1 MDKLRTD
8 LALEARELWQ
18 RSAAFSTN
26 VEGVLHAEQVKDGIP
41 VTTVEI
47 RSEEGAK
54 AIGKPKGRYVTLS
67 LEDVQ
72 HRDSSA
78 FPRTV
83 RIIAEEL
90 GAFLKGMDGGRPVL
104 VAGLGNRAMTADA
117 IGPLTVER
125 ITVTNHVKILDPPLF
140 QSLRHRAVAA
150 VSPGV
155 LGQTGIE
162 SALTVRQLVG
172 ALHPRLVIVVDA
184 LAARST
190 ARLCKTVQLSTGGI
204 APGSG
209 VGNDRPA
216 FTRESLGAPVL
227 AIGVPMVVDSSTLVA
242 DALNQAG
249 IDDLPPALLS
259 VLEGGKRRWTARWS
273 PLPRSLPAPLTGLWQ
288 RSIDGAGAPPRAPYA
303 LFVQNHTVKH
313 HFGLLFFC
321 SPCHTFLVK

>member
-1 MDKLRTD
+1 MSQNSPFCRTD
-8 LALEARELWQ
+8 LASEWRQEQTDLP
-18 RSAAFSTN
+18 
-26 VEGVLHAEQVKDGIP
+26 EGVRFNEEELDGYRISTLHVDSPYAAALAGRAVGCYKTLELGNCIYFDEEQKTRV
-41 VTTVEI
+41 
-47 RSEEGAK
+47 SAL
-54 AIGKPKGRYVTLS
+54 LS
-67 LEDVQ
+67 LLIRQ
-72 HRDSSA
+72 
-78 FPRTV
+78 
-83 RIIAEEL
+83 AEEKL
-90 GAFLKGMDGGRPVL
+90 IEKNSPEETKEDCVL
-104 VAGLGNRAMTADA
+104 VVGLGNRAMTADA

-125 ITVTNHVKILDPPLF
+125 ITVTNHVKSLDPPLF

-259 VLEGGKRRWTARWS
+259 VREGGKSFCVSPKEVDSAVESLAEILAR
-273 PLPRSLPAPLTGLWQ
+273 A
-288 RSIDGAGAPPRAPYA
+288 IDGAMAEE
-303 LFVQNHTVKH
+303 H
-313 HFGLLFFC
+313 
-321 SPCHTFLVK
+321 

>member
-1 MDKLRTD
+1 MSQNSLFCRTD
-8 LALEARELWQ
+8 LASEWRQEQIDLP
-18 RSAAFSTN
+18 
-26 VEGVLHAEQVKDGIP
+26 EGVRFNEEELDGYRISTLHVDSPYAAALARRAVGCYKTLELGNCIYFDEEQKTRV
-41 VTTVEI
+41 
-47 RSEEGAK
+47 SAL
-54 AIGKPKGRYVTLS
+54 LS
-67 LEDVQ
+67 LLIRQ
-72 HRDSSA
+72 
-78 FPRTV
+78 
-83 RIIAEEL
+83 AEEEL
-90 GAFLKGMDGGRPVL
+90 IEKNSPEATKEDCVL

-125 ITVTNHVKILDPPLF
+125 ITVTNHVKSLDPPLF

-259 VLEGGKRRWTARWS
+259 VLEGGKSFFVSPKEVDSAVESLAEILAR
-273 PLPRSLPAPLTGLWQ
+273 A
-288 RSIDGAGAPPRAPYA
+288 IDGAMAKE
-303 LFVQNHTVKH
+303 H
-313 HFGLLFFC
+313 
-321 SPCHTFLVK
+321 

>member
-1 MDKLRTD
+1 MSQNSPFCRTD
-8 LALEARELWQ
+8 LASEWRQEQTDLP
-18 RSAAFSTN
+18 
-26 VEGVLHAEQVKDGIP
+26 EGVRFNEEELDGYRISTLHVDSPYAAALAGRAVGCYKTLELGNCIYFDEEQKTRV
-41 VTTVEI
+41 
-47 RSEEGAK
+47 SAL
-54 AIGKPKGRYVTLS
+54 LS
-67 LEDVQ
+67 LLIRQ
-72 HRDSSA
+72 
-78 FPRTV
+78 
-83 RIIAEEL
+83 AEEKL
-90 GAFLKGMDGGRPVL
+90 IEKNSPEETKEDCVL

-125 ITVTNHVKILDPPLF
+125 ITVTNHVKSLDPPLF

-259 VLEGGKRRWTARWS
+259 VLEGGKSFFVSPKEVDSAVESLAEILAR
-273 PLPRSLPAPLTGLWQ
+273 A
-288 RSIDGAGAPPRAPYA
+288 IDGAMAEE
-303 LFVQNHTVKH
+303 H
-313 HFGLLFFC
+313 
-321 SPCHTFLVK
+321 

>member
-1 MDKLRTD
+1 MSQNSLFCRTD
-8 LALEARELWQ
+8 LASEWRQGQTDLP
-18 RSAAFSTN
+18 
-26 VEGVLHAEQVKDGIP
+26 EGVRFNEEELDGYRISTLHVDSPYAAALARRAVGCYKTLELGNCIYFDEEQKTRV
-41 VTTVEI
+41 
-47 RSEEGAK
+47 SAL
-54 AIGKPKGRYVTLS
+54 LS
-67 LEDVQ
+67 LLIRQ
-72 HRDSSA
+72 
-78 FPRTV
+78 
-83 RIIAEEL
+83 AEEEL
-90 GAFLKGMDGGRPVL
+90 IEKNSPEATKEDCVL

-125 ITVTNHVKILDPPLF
+125 ITVTNHVKSLDPPLF

-259 VLEGGKRRWTARWS
+259 VLEGGKSFFVSPKEVDSAVESLAEILAR
-273 PLPRSLPAPLTGLWQ
+273 A
-288 RSIDGAGAPPRAPYA
+288 IDGAMAEE
-303 LFVQNHTVKH
+303 H
-313 HFGLLFFC
+313 
-321 SPCHTFLVK
+321 

>member
-1 MDKLRTD
+1 MDSPYAAA
-8 LALEARELWQ
+8 LAGRAVGCYKTLELGNCIYFDVEQKTRG
-18 RSAAFSTN
+18 SA
-26 VEGVLHAEQVKDGIP
+26 L
-41 VTTVEI
+41 
-47 RSEEGAK
+47 
-54 AIGKPKGRYVTLS
+54 LS
-67 LEDVQ
+67 L
-72 HRDSSA
+72 
-78 FPRTV
+78 
-83 RIIAEEL
+83 RIRQAEEKL
-90 GAFLKGMDGGRPVL
+90 IEKNSPEETKEDCVL
-104 VAGLGNRAMTADA
+104 VVGLGNRAMTADA

-125 ITVTNHVKILDPPLF
+125 ITVTNHVKSLDPPLF

-259 VLEGGKRRWTARWS
+259 VLEGGKSFFVSPKEVDSAVESLAEILAR
-273 PLPRSLPAPLTGLWQ
+273 A
-288 RSIDGAGAPPRAPYA
+288 IDGAMAEE
-303 LFVQNHTVKH
+303 H
-313 HFGLLFFC
+313 
-321 SPCHTFLVK
+321 

>member
-1 MDKLRTD
+1 MSQNSLFCRTD
-8 LALEARELWQ
+8 LASEWRQEQTDLP
-18 RSAAFSTN
+18 
-26 VEGVLHAEQVKDGIP
+26 EGVRFNEEELDGYRISTLHVDSPYAAALAGRAVGCYKTLELGNCIYFDEEQKTRV
-41 VTTVEI
+41 
-47 RSEEGAK
+47 SAL
-54 AIGKPKGRYVTLS
+54 LS
-67 LEDVQ
+67 LLIRQ
-72 HRDSSA
+72 
-78 FPRTV
+78 
-83 RIIAEEL
+83 AEEKL
-90 GAFLKGMDGGRPVL
+90 IEKNSPEETKEDCVL

-125 ITVTNHVKILDPPLF
+125 ITVTNHVKSLDPPLF

-259 VLEGGKRRWTARWS
+259 VLEGGKSFFVSPKEVDSAVESLAEILAR
-273 PLPRSLPAPLTGLWQ
+273 A
-288 RSIDGAGAPPRAPYA
+288 IDGAMAEE
-303 LFVQNHTVKH
+303 H
-313 HFGLLFFC
+313 
-321 SPCHTFLVK
+321 

>member
-1 MDKLRTD
+1 MSQNSLFCRTD
-8 LALEARELWQ
+8 LASEWRQEQIDLP
-18 RSAAFSTN
+18 
-26 VEGVLHAEQVKDGIP
+26 EGVRFNEEELDGYRISTLHVDSPYAAALARRAVGCYKTLELGNCIYFDEEQKTRV
-41 VTTVEI
+41 
-47 RSEEGAK
+47 SAL
-54 AIGKPKGRYVTLS
+54 LS
-67 LEDVQ
+67 LLIRQ
-72 HRDSSA
+72 
-78 FPRTV
+78 
-83 RIIAEEL
+83 AEEEL
-90 GAFLKGMDGGRPVL
+90 IEKNSPEATKEDCVL

-125 ITVTNHVKILDPPLF
+125 ITVTNHVKSLDPPLF

-150 VSPGV
+150 VTPGV

-259 VLEGGKRRWTARWS
+259 VLEGGKSFFVSPKEVDSAVESLAEILAR
-273 PLPRSLPAPLTGLWQ
+273 A
-288 RSIDGAGAPPRAPYA
+288 IDGAMAKE
-303 LFVQNHTVKH
+303 H
-313 HFGLLFFC
+313 
-321 SPCHTFLVK
+321 

>member
-1 MDKLRTD
+1 MSQNSPFCRTD
-8 LALEARELWQ
+8 LASEWRQEQTDLP
-18 RSAAFSTN
+18 
-26 VEGVLHAEQVKDGIP
+26 EGVRFNEEELDGYRISTLHVDSPYAAALAGRAVGCYKTLELGNCIYFDEEQKTRV
-41 VTTVEI
+41 
-47 RSEEGAK
+47 SAL
-54 AIGKPKGRYVTLS
+54 LS
-67 LEDVQ
+67 LLIRQ
-72 HRDSSA
+72 
-78 FPRTV
+78 
-83 RIIAEEL
+83 AEEEL
-90 GAFLKGMDGGRPVL
+90 IEKNSPEETKEDCVL

-125 ITVTNHVKILDPPLF
+125 ITVTNHVKSLDPPLF

-259 VLEGGKRRWTARWS
+259 VLEGGKSFFVSPKEVDSAVESLAEILAR
-273 PLPRSLPAPLTGLWQ
+273 A
-288 RSIDGAGAPPRAPYA
+288 IDGAMAEE
-303 LFVQNHTVKH
+303 H
-313 HFGLLFFC
+313 
-321 SPCHTFLVK
+321 

>member
-1 MDKLRTD
+1 MSQNSLFCRTD
-8 LALEARELWQ
+8 LASEWRQEQTDLP
-18 RSAAFSTN
+18 
-26 VEGVLHAEQVKDGIP
+26 EGVRFNEEELDGYRISTLHVDSPYAAALAGRAVGCYKTLELGNCIYFDEEQKTRV
-41 VTTVEI
+41 
-47 RSEEGAK
+47 SAL
-54 AIGKPKGRYVTLS
+54 LS
-67 LEDVQ
+67 LLIRQ
-72 HRDSSA
+72 
-78 FPRTV
+78 
-83 RIIAEEL
+83 AEEKL
-90 GAFLKGMDGGRPVL
+90 IEKNSPEETKEDCVL
-104 VAGLGNRAMTADA
+104 VVGLGNRAMTADA
-117 IGPLTVER
+117 IGPLPVER
-125 ITVTNHVKILDPPLF
+125 ITVTNHVKSLDPPLF

-227 AIGVPMVVDSSTLVA
+227 AIGVPMVVDSSTLGA

-259 VLEGGKRRWTARWS
+259 VLEGGKSFFVSPKEVDSAVESLAEILAR
-273 PLPRSLPAPLTGLWQ
+273 A
-288 RSIDGAGAPPRAPYA
+288 IDGAMAEE
-303 LFVQNHTVKH
+303 H
-313 HFGLLFFC
+313 
-321 SPCHTFLVK
+321 

>member
-1 MDKLRTD
+1 MSQNSLFCRTD
-8 LALEARELWQ
+8 LASEWRQEQTDLP
-18 RSAAFSTN
+18 
-26 VEGVLHAEQVKDGIP
+26 EGVRFNEEELDGYRISTLHVDSPYAAALAGRAVGCYKTLELGNCIYFDEEQKTRV
-41 VTTVEI
+41 
-47 RSEEGAK
+47 SAL
-54 AIGKPKGRYVTLS
+54 LS
-67 LEDVQ
+67 LLIRQ
-72 HRDSSA
+72 
-78 FPRTV
+78 
-83 RIIAEEL
+83 AEEEL
-90 GAFLKGMDGGRPVL
+90 IEKNSPEETKEDCVL
-104 VAGLGNRAMTADA
+104 VVGLGNRAMTADA

-125 ITVTNHVKILDPPLF
+125 ITVTNHVKSLDPPLF

-259 VLEGGKRRWTARWS
+259 VLEGGKSFFVSPKEVDSAVESLAEILAR
-273 PLPRSLPAPLTGLWQ
+273 A
-288 RSIDGAGAPPRAPYA
+288 IDGAMAEE
-303 LFVQNHTVKH
+303 H
-313 HFGLLFFC
+313 
-321 SPCHTFLVK
+321 

>member
-1 MDKLRTD
+1 MSQNSLFCRTD
-8 LALEARELWQ
+8 LASEWRQEQTDLP
-18 RSAAFSTN
+18 
-26 VEGVLHAEQVKDGIP
+26 EGVRFNEEELDGYRISTLHVDSPYAAALAGRAVGCYKTLELGNCIYFDEEQKTRV
-41 VTTVEI
+41 
-47 RSEEGAK
+47 SAL
-54 AIGKPKGRYVTLS
+54 LS
-67 LEDVQ
+67 LLIRQ
-72 HRDSSA
+72 
-78 FPRTV
+78 
-83 RIIAEEL
+83 AEEKL
-90 GAFLKGMDGGRPVL
+90 IEKNSPEETKEDCVL
-104 VAGLGNRAMTADA
+104 VVGLGNRAMTADA

-125 ITVTNHVKILDPPLF
+125 ITVTNHVKSLDPPLF

-259 VLEGGKRRWTARWS
+259 VLEGGKSFFVSPKEVDSAVESLAEILAR
-273 PLPRSLPAPLTGLWQ
+273 A
-288 RSIDGAGAPPRAPYA
+288 IAGAMAEE
-303 LFVQNHTVKH
+303 H
-313 HFGLLFFC
+313 
-321 SPCHTFLVK
+321 

>member
-1 MDKLRTD
+1 MSQNSLFCRTD
-8 LALEARELWQ
+8 LASEWRQEQTDLP
-18 RSAAFSTN
+18 
-26 VEGVLHAEQVKDGIP
+26 EGVRFNEEELDGYRISTLHVDSPYAAALAGRAVGCYKTLELGNCIYFDEEQKTRV
-41 VTTVEI
+41 
-47 RSEEGAK
+47 SAL
-54 AIGKPKGRYVTLS
+54 LS
-67 LEDVQ
+67 LLIRQ
-72 HRDSSA
+72 
-78 FPRTV
+78 
-83 RIIAEEL
+83 AEEKL
-90 GAFLKGMDGGRPVL
+90 IEKNSPEETKEDCVL
-104 VAGLGNRAMTADA
+104 VVGLGNRAMTADA

-125 ITVTNHVKILDPPLF
+125 ITVTNHVKSLDPPLF

-259 VLEGGKRRWTARWS
+259 VLEGGKSFFVSPKEVDSAVESLAEILAR
-273 PLPRSLPAPLTGLWQ
+273 A
-288 RSIDGAGAPPRAPYA
+288 IDGAMAEE
-303 LFVQNHTVKH
+303 H
-313 HFGLLFFC
+313 
-321 SPCHTFLVK
+321 

>member
-1 MDKLRTD
+1 MEKNIFCRTD
-8 LALEARELWQ
+8 LAAEWKQEQTDLP
-18 RSAAFSTN
+18 
-26 VEGVLHAEQVKDGIP
+26 EGVRFFEKSIDGRTVSTLCVDTP
-41 VTTVEI
+41 QGALLAGRAMGCYRTVEI
-47 RSEEGAK
+47 GDSLHWGQGEEEGCVAL
-54 AIGKPKGRYVTLS
+54 LS
-67 LEDVQ
+67 LLIRQ
-72 HRDSSA
+72 
-78 FPRTV
+78 
-83 RIIAEEL
+83 AEEEL
-90 GAFLKGMDGGRPVL
+90 IEKNSPEATKEECVL
-104 VAGLGNRAMTADA
+104 VVGLGNRAMTADA

-125 ITVTNHVKILDPPLF
+125 ITVTNHVKNLDPPLF
-140 QSLRHRAVAA
+140 ESLRHRAVAA

-162 SALTVRQLVG
+162 SALTVKQLVG

-259 VLEGGKRRWTARWS
+259 VLEEGKSFFVSPKEVDGAVESLAEILAR
-273 PLPRSLPAPLTGLWQ
+273 A
-288 RSIDGAGAPPRAPYA
+288 IDGAMDLGGD
-303 LFVQNHTVKH
+303 LF
-313 HFGLLFFC
+313 
-321 SPCHTFLVK
+321 

>member
-1 MDKLRTD
+1 MSQNSPFCRTD
-8 LALEARELWQ
+8 LASEWRQEQTDLP
-18 RSAAFSTN
+18 
-26 VEGVLHAEQVKDGIP
+26 EGVRFNEEELDGYRISTLHVDSPYAAALAGRAVGCYKTLELGNCIYFDEEQKTRV
-41 VTTVEI
+41 
-47 RSEEGAK
+47 SAL
-54 AIGKPKGRYVTLS
+54 LS
-67 LEDVQ
+67 LLIRQ
-72 HRDSSA
+72 
-78 FPRTV
+78 
-83 RIIAEEL
+83 AEEKL
-90 GAFLKGMDGGRPVL
+90 IEKNSPEETKEDCVL
-104 VAGLGNRAMTADA
+104 VVGLGNRAMTADA

-125 ITVTNHVKILDPPLF
+125 ITVTNHVKSLDPPLF

-190 ARLCKTVQLSTGGI
+190 ARLCKTVQLSSGGI

-249 IDDLPPALLS
+249 IDDLPSALLS
-259 VLEGGKRRWTARWS
+259 VLEGGKSFFVSPKEVDSAVESLAEILAR
-273 PLPRSLPAPLTGLWQ
+273 A
-288 RSIDGAGAPPRAPYA
+288 IDGAMAEE
-303 LFVQNHTVKH
+303 H
-313 HFGLLFFC
+313 
-321 SPCHTFLVK
+321 